1 MTNNEKLNGCD
12 IHFTILKLKE
22 FMYKSRK
29 ISSSEELDLLISEVK
44 QFVTNDK
51 LLSQEYY
58 RQINNFKNFES
69 QNNEFFANIVDNIN
83 NINNIIKITVGNTSP
98 LQNIAKVFYF
108 GSLKDL
114 IKENSTIAIPQN
126 NKHIK
131 GIIPFYKEN
140 ISNALI
146 KLNFSTDKQLEIQSF
161 FDDLPLE
168 LKESVNYNAI
178 HFEDYIVLDFGLLVN
193 DFFIKWLNS
202 ALFGMLFSLLCYSK
216 KQIPNFNEDIKKIG
230 IALQAVELIKNDA
243 LYLGIIQYLISHP
256 KSSMKELESFI
267 AKTYNYTTIRRHLAK
282 ICGFFGR
289 ETDISIKGVKACIN
303 KYKLETY
310 FQ

>member
-1 MTNNEKLNGCD
+1 MTNNEKLNGYN

-58 RQINNFKNFES
+58 KQINNFKNFKT
-69 QNNEFFANIVDNIN
+69 QNNKDFTDIIDNIS
-83 NINNIIKITVGNTSP
+83 NIIKITEVNITP
-98 LQNIAKVFYF
+98 LQNITDVFYF

-114 IKENSTIAIPQN
+114 IKENSTISIPQN

-146 KLNFSTDKQLEIQSF
+146 KLNFSTDKQLEILSF
-161 FDDLPLE
+161 FYNLPLV
-168 LKESVNYNAI
+168 LKESAN
-178 HFEDYIVLDFGLLVN
+178 
-193 DFFIKWLNS
+193 
-202 ALFGMLFSLLCYSK
+202 
-216 KQIPNFNEDIKKIG
+216 
-230 IALQAVELIKNDA
+230 
-243 LYLGIIQYLISHP
+243 
-256 KSSMKELESFI
+256 
-267 AKTYNYTTIRRHLAK
+267 
-282 ICGFFGR
+282 
-289 ETDISIKGVKACIN
+289 
-303 KYKLETY
+303 
-310 FQ
+310 

>member
-58 RQINNFKNFES
+58 KQINNFKNFKT
-69 QNNEFFANIVDNIN
+69 QNNKDFTDIID
-83 NINNIIKITVGNTSP
+83 NINNIIKITEISITP
-98 LQNIAKVFYF
+98 LQNITDVFYF

-114 IKENSTIAIPQN
+114 IKENSTISIPQN

-146 KLNFSTDKQLEIQSF
+146 KLNFSTDKWLEIQSF

-178 HFEDYIVLDFGLLVN
+178 YFEDNIVLAFGLLVN

-216 KQIPNFNEDIKKIG
+216 KQIPIFDQEIKKIG
-230 IALQAVELIKNDA
+230 IVLQAVDVIKEDA
-243 LYLGIIQYLISHP
+243 LYSGIIQYLISHP
-256 KSSMKELESFI
+256 KATMKELVNFTQTSF
-267 AKTYNYTTIRRHLAK
+267 NYSELRRPLEN
-282 ICGFFGR
+282 ICKFFGR
-289 ETDISIKGVKACIN
+289 KNDLSIKGVKLCITE
-303 KYKLETY
+303 YRLETY